1 MKKYSKEQSLFF
13 YLSRALADRFAAKSA
28 IEIGNNYDNKGYLIN
43 MFKIFLEEYYKELAQ
58 DKKNDFV
65 EEVKKFRDNISVKND
80 NEVVNGFFKL
90 FEYRISVSKIKTPIY
105 FYITKRFDFRGEML
119 DGVFAELLPS
129 ASKGKEWY
137 FFRDFFNELV
147 GFSEGNKIYN
157 SVKER
162 IFTVKKQ
169 KVNKKVQKVKNYS
182 NVTNNNHSKK
192 YISNNQNNNLYNNHI
207 NNVNSK
213 NSQLPQYFIS
223 NKNGYRNNISQNSNS
238 NYINIGNGLQ
248 SNNNLNNINNMQNV
262 SYYNQGYNNN
272 GYGYMNNILSYND
285 NQNYIYNGNYVQN
298 TYNNQNIMNNIQN
311 NQHQNQQAHNNNQIN
326 NGNSIWSPKLFL
338 DVEHPIDSEYCGK

>member
-1 MKKYSKEQSLFF
+1 MERYPKESNLFV
-13 YLSRALADRFAAKSA
+13 LSRSLAERFVTKSA
-28 IEIGNNYDNKGYLIN
+28 IEIEDDFDKKGYLIN
-43 MFKIFLEEYYKELAQ
+43 MFLLLLQGYHYELAQ
-58 DKKNDFV
+58 NEKNAF
-65 EEVKKFRDNISVKND
+65 VKKVKEFNKNISTKED
-80 NEVVNGFFKL
+80 NEVVDGFFEL
-90 FEYRISVSKIKTPIY
+90 FKHHISAAKFKDPIFY
-105 FYITKRFDFRGEML
+105 YITQELDFKGEML
-119 DGVFAELLPS
+119 SNVFAELLPG
-129 ASKGKEWY
+129 ASKGKEWH

-162 IFTVKKQ
+162 ISAVKKQ
-169 KVNKKVQKVKNYS
+169 KANKKVQKANNYS
-182 NVTNNNHSKK
+182 NVANNNHSKK
-192 YISNNQNNNLYNNHI
+192 YISNDQNNNLYNNHI

-223 NKNGYRNNISQNSNS
+223 NKNVYGNNISQNSNP
-238 NYINIGNGLQ
+238 NYINIGNSLQ